1 FDKSLLSL
9 MIKLLG
15 VYPPGT
21 VVQLSDGALAL
32 VIAPGESALKPTVL
46 LYTPELAKDE
56 APTLELANEPD
67 LKIAEAIRPSTLP
80 ADVFQWLS
88 PQQRL
93 SYFFSVDGK

>member
-1 FDKSLLSL
+1 

-32 VIAPGESALKPTVL
+32 VIAPGVSSLKPTVL
-46 LYTPELAKDE
+46 LYTPELSKEA

-67 LKIAEAIRPSTLP
+67 LKIVEAIRPSSLP
-80 ADVFQWLS
+80 PDVFQWLS

-93 SYFFSVDGK
+93 SYFFSVDTK